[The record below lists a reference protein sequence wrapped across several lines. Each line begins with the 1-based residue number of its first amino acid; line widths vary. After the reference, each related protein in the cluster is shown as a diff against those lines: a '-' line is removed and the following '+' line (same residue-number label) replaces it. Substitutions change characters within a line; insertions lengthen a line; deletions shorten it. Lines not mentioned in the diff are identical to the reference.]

1 MQYSIIA
8 PMFNEEQNLITTLEK
23 LKDEMN
29 IQGISD
35 YEIIFVN
42 DGSTDNTWDKA
53 KELENSEEKLKVI
66 GYPIN
71 QGRGKALRTGI
82 DAASGDI
89 IITID
94 FDLSYEASHIS
105 RMIQTLNNNP
115 LLDIILVSA
124 YMPGGRTVGVSKN
137 RLFISK
143 LGNLLYR
150 YAFSQKIYTSTCV
163 VRAYRK
169 EAIKSLYL
177 ESDDKEIH
185 LEIISKALA
194 NGFKLKEIP
203 GTLTRRKA
211 GKSKFKFKATSISH
225 LIYLL
230 HEKPI
235 LLFGFLGFFLTL
247 LALVASIIL
256 VYSRFSGNE
265 EFAQTIIGRVV
276 SPSFVLMFYLFGL
289 QFLAIGFLGIQNTM
303 LKRELFKIQSI
314 LKKKI

>member
-1 MQYSIIA
+1 MKYSIIA
-8 PMFNEEQNLITTLEK
+8 PMFNEEQNLHTTLEK
-23 LKDEMN
+23 LKDEMLN
-29 IQGISD
+29 QRISD

-42 DGSTDNTWDKA
+42 DGSTDATWTKA
-53 KELENSEEKLKVI
+53 KELEKAEDRLKVI
-66 GYPIN
+66 GYTIN

-82 DAASGDI
+82 DEASGEI

-94 FDLSYEASHIS
+94 FDLSYDAAHIS
-105 RMIQTLNNNP
+105 RMIQTLDENP
-115 LLDIILVSA
+115 VLDIVLVSA
-124 YMPGGRTVGVSKN
+124 YMPGGKTIGVSKN
-137 RLFISK
+137 RLLISK
-143 LGNLLYR
+143 LGNILYR

-169 EAIKSLYL
+169 DAIKTLLL

-185 LEIISKALA
+185 LEILSKALA
-194 NGFKLKEIP
+194 NGFKIKEIP

-235 LLFGFLGFFLTL
+235 LLFGFLGFFLTIGAL
-247 LALVASIIL
+247 LASLIL
-256 VYSRFSGNE
+256 VYTRFSGNE
-265 EFAQTIIGRVV
+265 AFVQTIIGRIV
-276 SPSFVLMFYLFGL
+276 SPSFVLMLYLFGL

-303 LKRELFKIQSI
+303 LKRELFKIQAI
-314 LKKKI
+314 LKKEK